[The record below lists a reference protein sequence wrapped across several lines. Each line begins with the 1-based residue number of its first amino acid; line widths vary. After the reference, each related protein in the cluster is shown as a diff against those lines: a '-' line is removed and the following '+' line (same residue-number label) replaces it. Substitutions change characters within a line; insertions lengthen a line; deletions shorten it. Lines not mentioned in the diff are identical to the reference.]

1 MFEWLGYVS
10 KKILKARDEE
20 IAFLR
25 GRVSELI
32 VRNEMLQLENNKLK
46 PKRGAKGRFVK
57 GIA

>member
-20 IAFLR
+20 IAMLR

-32 VRNEMLQLENNKLK
+32 VKNEMLRLQNNKLK
-46 PKRGAKGRFVK
+46 PKRDSKGRFLK
-57 GIA
+57 GIV